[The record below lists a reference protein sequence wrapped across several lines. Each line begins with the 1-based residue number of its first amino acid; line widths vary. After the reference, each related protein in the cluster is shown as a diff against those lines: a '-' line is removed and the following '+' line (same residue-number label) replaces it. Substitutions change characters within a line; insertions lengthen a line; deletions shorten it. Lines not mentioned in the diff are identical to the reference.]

1 MNKVVK
7 RMRKKL
13 VSTLITVV
21 FILCFTTL
29 AYAGSTAISFSGG
42 NGFILI
48 NTTAPGIAND
58 SFEVD
63 GGGSFSAN
71 QLLSTSSPTVIIRN
85 GEFSGGGF
93 IGVATD
99 TTDPQVKFE
108 AYLSSD
114 DSGWL
119 GQAVDTTSS
128 AEFQLSAGGRGRG
141 NLEIYTNTGERLDFE
156 FYLIYDASTM
166 NTIANADPFH
176 LGWITQFDSNV
187 QIDGGALAH

>member
-1 MNKVVK
+1 MK
-7 RMRKKL
+7 KKL
-13 VSTLITVV
+13 VTTLITACFV
-21 FILCFTTL
+21 FCFAAL

-48 NTTAPGIAND
+48 STTAPGIESD

-93 IGVATD
+93 IGVATN

-108 AYLSSD
+108 AYLTSD
-114 DSGWL
+114 DSGRL
-119 GQAVDTTSS
+119 GQSVDTTSS
-128 AEFQLSAGGRGRG
+128 AEFQLSAEGSGRG

-176 LGWITQFDSNV
+176 LGWVTQFDSNM
-187 QIDGGALAH
+187 QIDGAAWSN